1 MLTVTKEKQMEITYE
16 TNKDEQNYNAQ
27 YQQRY
32 RGTSIFTHPW
42 WETIKI
48 FWKAILKMNHLLL
61 YIFDPE
67 FHLFIKRKWLEMFT
81 KTWLQDIN
89 RIARDSK
96 RQRERKQTK
105 TPKG

>member
-42 WETIKI
+42 
-48 FWKAILKMNHLLL
+48 
-61 YIFDPE
+61 
-67 FHLFIKRKWLEMFT
+67 
-81 KTWLQDIN
+81 
-89 RIARDSK
+89 
-96 RQRERKQTK
+96 
-105 TPKG
+105 